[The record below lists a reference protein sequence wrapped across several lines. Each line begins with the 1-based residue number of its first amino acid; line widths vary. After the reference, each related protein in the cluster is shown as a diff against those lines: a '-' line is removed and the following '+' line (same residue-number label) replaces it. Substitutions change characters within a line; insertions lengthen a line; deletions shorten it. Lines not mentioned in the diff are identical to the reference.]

1 MLHQLI
7 PLAASQRF
15 CIRSVFIHHQM
26 QFFSGNLLTKM
37 APYVTSFLAHIKHLP
52 LKLIK
57 VKVKCQHCEFFY
69 VQVVLNF

>member
-7 PLAASQRF
+7 LLGALQRF
-15 CIRSVFIHHQM
+15 GIRSVIVRQQM

-37 APYVTSFLAHIKHLP
+37 APYVTSFLAGIKHLP
-52 LKLIK
+52 PKLIRIK
-57 VKVKCQHCEFFY
+57 VKYQHCEAVQ

>member
-7 PLAASQRF
+7 ILGALQRF
-15 CIRSVFIHHQM
+15 CIHNVTVHKQM

-37 APYVTSFLAHIKHLP
+37 APYVTSFLAHIKHLS

-57 VKVKCQHCEFFY
+57 VKVKCQHCEAVH